1 MCGPHPRSTPFR
13 EGRERLIFAFCVCF
27 LCKVQG
33 ARPREMAVLEGDG
46 FRSFFSEFSAGDA
59 RLRMRLSQNFSQP
72 NGDRPVPIGQRE
84 ATTGFF

>member
-1 MCGPHPRSTPFR
+1 MWPASAVHTLSGRS
-13 EGRERLIFAFCVCF
+13 GKVDFCVLRVF

-33 ARPREMAVLEGDG
+33 ARPREMVVLAGDG
-46 FRSFFSEFSAGDA
+46 VRSFFSEFSAGDA

-84 ATTGFF
+84 ATVGFF